1 MNYTSKRYII
11 GYILLL
17 TSIIIERNI
26 NAFFSFQRVFQN
38 DDETKQIALF
48 LGTTIQNFLYFAGLG
63 AVIAKLIENRKKNKN
78 KGEN

>member
-26 NAFFSFQRVFQN
+26 NVFFSFQRVFQN

-48 LGTTIQNFLYFAGLG
+48 LGTMMINFLLFVGLG
-63 AVIAKLIENRKKNKN
+63 VSIYELVKMNKN
-78 KGEN
+78 KSEN

>member
-1 MNYTSKRYII
+1 MNYTSKKYII
-11 GYILLL
+11 VYIL
-17 TSIIIERNI
+17 
-26 NAFFSFQRVFQN
+26 FFSLLAITQNTNAYFRFQEVFQN